1 MTIFHLLAIAHAQ
14 IIPLLYC
21 LLWTHVVFF
30 VSIYGGYNWLVFAIK
45 LKIEVGKHVPL
56 FAGVVSLY
64 IAWLKQRKYW
74 LNTRKTLQLL
84 LSLMLHL
91 LTLY

>member
-1 MTIFHLLAIAHAQ
+1 M
-14 IIPLLYC
+14 
-21 LLWTHVVFF
+21 VFF
-30 VSIYGGYNWLVFAIK
+30 VSIYGGYNRLVFAIK

-56 FAGVVSLY
+56 FAGVVS

-84 LSLMLHL
+84 LSLMWHL
-91 LTLY
+91 LTSD